1 MQTVSHAQ
9 NGSAD
14 ASFSLAVAAGM
25 ILSLSRRYFTQV
37 IEALGSPNASRSF
50 GIQHD
55 SVRSEE
61 FVSHGAL
68 VWRLAGARVAGAL
81 LLLLLS
87 LHPLSAGL
95 NGSISGK
102 VTDPR
107 NLAVAAAK
115 VTAINMATGIRQS
128 VTTDAG
134 GIYAFPELPVGTY
147 DIQVESQGF
156 RTYRGTQLILDANSA
171 LREDVSLL
179 LGARSETVTV
189 TARETR
195 VETVDTQLGEV
206 ISGTKITAVP
216 LNGRSFTDLLALQ
229 PGVAPTT
236 TITGNSIQAA
246 GAAILSPSGDLNP
259 GTISI
264 NGQREYSNGFTV
276 NDSDVVE
283 RFTMGAAI
291 IPTLDSIAE
300 FRILTGNFDSE
311 YGNYS
316 GGRINV
322 VTKSGSNQF
331 HGTGFEFLRN
341 TDFDSRNFF
350 SPERAVYRQNQV
362 GGLFGGPVVRNRIF
376 FYSDYQGTRLKQGVD
391 TGLIQVPSLLNR
403 AGNFSD
409 AASQMTGTV
418 TGQYWADQLTNKLG
432 YGVSPGEPYYT
443 PGCST
448 SAQCVFPNAAIPQRA
463 WSAPAQKLLGYIPAP
478 NLSNGYFATSAAD
491 QTLRDDKGATRVDAS
506 TSFGMVSAYYY
517 ADDYTQNNPYPTLQ
531 GGANV
536 PGFNALNLG
545 RAQLLTFGDTKTFGS
560 RTVNEFHFSYV
571 RDVNVVGTPEGTV
584 GTSLATQGFVTASGA
599 PSILPQ
605 RPNIVGVENVI
616 FNDFIIGSTI
626 TGLNQT
632 DNTFEYRD
640 NLSRVVGA
648 HTLKLGGE
656 LLFSQVNSAAD
667 IQSNGSFSFFGSET
681 GIDFADFLIGIPS
694 FYKQGDAQPFYMRNH
709 YGALFLQD
717 SWRIRP
723 SLTLNYGLRW
733 DVIMPWYEKYNQ
745 IQTLVP
751 GEQSVVFPGAPTG
764 LVFPGDPGIARS
776 LAPTR
781 WDDFSPR
788 LGLAWAPRGAG
799 GLARALFGDSDK
811 TSIRLGF
818 GRFFTAVEG
827 VSAGVMAGDAP
838 YGSTYSSPAP
848 PLFSN
853 PFITASTGVNNGQR
867 FPLRYPPLNASASNP
882 NPNVNWAPFLPIS
895 GLPGYYPGSVSPYTE
910 QYTIS
915 IQRQFGGSTVVT
927 ASYVGSESH
936 HLLTLLEANP
946 GNPALCL
953 SLSQVSEVA
962 PGTPTCGPFG
972 ESNVFTA
979 ASGAIIN
986 GTRPVFGSNFG
997 SVDWLLTN
1005 GNANYNALQVSVRQ
1019 NFRTL
1024 ELQAGYTYGKSLDNS
1039 SSISEQ
1045 LNPYNY
1051 RATYAPS
1058 AFDLKQNFVVSY
1070 RYEVPFERAF
1080 GSHNRLTQGWVLSGI
1095 SRFSTGFPV
1104 TFTNA
1109 SDNSLLG
1116 TQPDGVNSYGVD
1128 LPDMQPGPLE
1138 LNHNPRNGLPYFNTS
1153 LFSLQPLGT
1162 PGTAPRRLFYG
1173 PGIANFDI
1181 ALSKVVRFDESK
1193 SLQIRLETFNTFNH
1207 VQFFGPASV
1216 NGEITSSAFGQVVS
1230 ADPPRLVQLGLKL
1243 YF

>member
-1 MQTVSHAQ
+1 MRRVGAR
-9 NGSAD
+9 A
-14 ASFSLAVAAGM
+14 AFSLLL
-25 ILSLSRRYFTQV
+25 ILLY
-37 IEALGSPNASRSF
+37 
-50 GIQHD
+50 
-55 SVRSEE
+55 
-61 FVSHGAL
+61 
-68 VWRLAGARVAGAL
+68 
-81 LLLLLS
+81 
-87 LHPLSAGL
+87 LHPLRASL
-95 NGSISGK
+95 NGNISGQ
-102 VTDPR
+102 VTDPH
-107 NLAVAAAK
+107 NLAIAGAK
-115 VTAINMATGIRQS
+115 VTAINTATGIRQS
-128 VTTDAG
+128 VANDGG
-134 GIYAFPELPVGTY
+134 GIYSFPDLPVGTY
-147 DIQVESQGF
+147 DIQVESEGF
-156 RTYRGTQLILDANSA
+156 RTYRRTQLVLDANSA

-179 LGARSETVTV
+179 LGKRSETVTV

-206 ISGTKITAVP
+206 ISGTKMTSVP

-229 PGVAPTT
+229 PGVAPIT

-259 GTISI
+259 GTLSI

-291 IPTLDSIAE
+291 IPDLDSIAE
-300 FRILTGNFDSE
+300 FRILTGNFDAE

-350 SPERAVYRQNQV
+350 SPERAVYQQNQV
-362 GGLFGGPVVRNRIF
+362 GGAFGGPIIRNRVF
-376 FYSDYQGTRLKQGVD
+376 FYTDYQGTRLKQGVD
-391 TGLIQVPSLLNR
+391 TPLIGVPSLLNR

-409 AASQMTGTV
+409 VARQMTGTV
-418 TGQYWADQLTNKLG
+418 TGQYWANQLASKLG
-432 YGVSPGEPYYT
+432 YSVSPGEPYYT
-443 PGCST
+443 PSCST
-448 SAQCVFPNAAIPQRA
+448 SAQCVFPNAVIPRWA
-463 WSAPAQKLLGYIPAP
+463 WSGPAQKLLGYIPSP
-478 NLSNGYFATSAAD
+478 NLSNGYFATSAVD
-491 QTLRDDKGATRVDAS
+491 ETLRDDKGAARVDAS
-506 TSFGMVSAYYY
+506 TSFGMISAYYF

-545 RAQLLTFGDTKTFGS
+545 RSQLLTFGDTRAFGP

-584 GTSLATQGFVTASGA
+584 GTSLASQGFVTASGA

-616 FNDFIIGSTI
+616 FNNFIIGSTI

-640 NLSRVVGA
+640 NFSRAVGA

-656 LLFSQVNSAAD
+656 LLFSQVNSTAD

-694 FYKQGDAQPFYMRNH
+694 FYKQGDAQAFYMRNH
-709 YGALFLQD
+709 YGALFLED
-717 SWRIRP
+717 SWRVRP
-723 SLTLNYGLRW
+723 RLTLNYGLRW
-733 DVIMPWYEKYNQ
+733 DALMPWYEKYNQ

-751 GEQSVVFPGAPTG
+751 GEQSIVFPGAPTG

-776 LAPTR
+776 LAPVR

-788 LGLAWAPRGAG
+788 FGLAWAPRGAG
-799 GLARALFGDSDK
+799 GLARALLGGADK

-827 VSAGVMAGDAP
+827 VSAGVMAGDPP
-838 YGSTYSSPAP
+838 YGSTYSSPTP
-848 PLFSN
+848 PLFSD
-853 PFITASTGVNNGQR
+853 PFVTASTGFDNGQR
-867 FPLRYPPLNASASNP
+867 FPLHFPPLNASASNP

-895 GLPGYYPGSVSPYTE
+895 GLPGYYPGSVSPYSE
-910 QYTIS
+910 QYTLS
-915 IQRQFGGSTVVT
+915 IQRQFGSSTVVT

-953 SLSQVSEVA
+953 SLSKVNEVA
-962 PGTPTCGPFG
+962 PGTPTCGPFR
-972 ESNVFTA
+972 ESNLFTTP
-979 ASGAIIN
+979 SGNIIN

-1005 GNANYNALQVSVRQ
+1005 GNGNYNALQVSVRH
-1019 NFRTL
+1019 NFRRL
-1024 ELQAGYTYGKSLDNS
+1024 ELQAGYTYSKSLDNS

-1045 LNPYNY
+1045 LNPNDY

-1058 AFDLKQNFVVSY
+1058 AFDLKHNFVVSY

-1080 GSHNRLTQGWVLSGI
+1080 RSQRKLTRGWVLSGV

-1104 TFTNA
+1104 TFTNV
-1109 SDNSLLG
+1109 SDYSLLG

-1128 LPDMQPGPLE
+1128 LPDMQSGPLD

-1173 PGIANFDI
+1173 PGWRILI
-1181 ALSKVVRFDESK
+1181 SRSPKK
-1193 SLQIRLETFNTFNH
+1193 
-1207 VQFFGPASV
+1207 
-1216 NGEITSSAFGQVVS
+1216 
-1230 ADPPRLVQLGLKL
+1230 
-1243 YF
+1243 